1 MAVRIAA
8 MAALLVLCASCHYA
22 EATDYTVGD
31 AQQWGFGA
39 NYTTWA
45 SSKTFLVG
53 DTLVFI
59 YANGAHDVLEVQKSA
74 YDSCA
79 TSNPTKQY
87 TDGNTRISLTSSGT
101 RYFICGITGHCS
113 GGMKVAVTVSAGTST
128 TPTTPAAPSPST
140 KTAPAPTS
148 AGHVSQMKNVLVL
161 LFASLIM
168 SVILG

>member
-1 MAVRIAA
+1 MALRIAA
-8 MAALLVLCASCHYA
+8 MAALLVLCVSYHSA

-31 AQQWGFGA
+31 AQQWGFGV

-53 DTLVFI
+53 DTLVFT

-128 TPTTPAAPSPST
+128 TPSAPSPST
-140 KTAPAPTS
+140 KTAPGPTS
-148 AGHVSQMKNVLVL
+148 AGHMSQLKDVLVL
-161 LFASLIM
+161 LLGSLIM
-168 SVILG
+168 SLILA

>member
-1 MAVRIAA
+1 MALRIAA
-8 MAALLVLCASCHYA
+8 MAALLVLCACNHYA

-113 GGMKVAVTVSAGTST
+113 GGMKVAVTVSAGSS
-128 TPTTPAAPSPST
+128 TTPAAPSPST

-148 AGHVSQMKNVLVL
+148 AGHVSQMKDVLVL
-161 LFASLIM
+161 LIGSLIM
-168 SVILG
+168 SVILA